1 MTRNSLIANILV
13 FFISLSVFAQNRKE
27 IFYEGTWPTL
37 LATAQA
43 NHKPI
48 LLDFQTAWCGP
59 CRWMERNVFQ
69 DTEVIDF
76 LQKRFVVYKVDA
88 EKGLGIQLAD
98 IYEPD
103 GYPTYVC
110 LTWNGDLLHH
120 FSGLKQKKEFLEEL
134 TFGTEASR
142 KIASFQAKL
151 ATLSLPENQEETR
164 LESQLA
170 SNLNNLEFLKEYISS
185 VGKIKAIPAGV
196 MDVYFKL
203 LPKNERLNADNIELM
218 VDYLNDFNSE
228 TGRFIFENR
237 KQIQY
242 RNTRSLQTALTNFY
256 ETLISKENI
265 DLLKLYIQYE
275 ATFTNPSISFPA
287 EIRAEKT
294 KIRFLEDT
302 KNSEELKPAIKKYVS
317 QHLLNFDFRFL
328 ESTIDSVLNNTPDS
342 LRVRATEV
350 WSEREILLKKGFV
363 DEINEQLST
372 YAQKYV
378 QVATEQQDVELA
390 LKWSKA
396 SHQYTKKSDFLLA
409 TAQIQRQLG
418 HRDEAHKAAK
428 EALHLAE
435 KARENTLKYKR
446 FLEEL
451 KR

>member
-1 MTRNSLIANILV
+1 MTRSCFTASILV
-13 FFISLSVFAQNRKE
+13 FIMSLSVFAQNRKE
-27 IFYEGTWPTL
+27 VFYEGTWPAL

-43 NHKPI
+43 THKPI

-69 DTEVIDF
+69 DSEVLDF
-76 LQKRFVVYKVDA
+76 LQERFVVYKVDA

-134 TFGTEASR
+134 TFGTETSR
-142 KIASFQAKL
+142 KTTSFQAKL
-151 ATLSLPENQEETR
+151 ASLSLPENHEETQ

-170 SNLNNLEFLKEYISS
+170 NNLNNLEFLKEYISS
-185 VGKIKAIPAGV
+185 VGKIKAIPASV
-196 MDVYFKL
+196 MDAYFKL
-203 LPKNERLNADNIELM
+203 LPENERLSADNIELM

-228 TGRFIFENR
+228 TGRFIFEHRN
-237 KQIQY
+237 QIQY

-256 ETLISKENI
+256 ETLIAQKSIE
-265 DLLKLYIQYE
+265 LLRLYIQYE
-275 ATFTNPSISFPA
+275 AAFTNPSINFPA

-294 KIRFLEDT
+294 RLKFLEDT
-302 KNSEELKPAIKKYVS
+302 KNSEALKPAIKNYVS

-342 LRVRATEV
+342 LKARAAEV
-350 WSEREILLKKGFV
+350 WSERETLLKKGFI

-378 QVATEQQDVELA
+378 EVATEQQDVELA
-390 LKWSKA
+390 LEWSKA
-396 SHQYTKKSDFLLA
+396 SHQYTKKSVFLFA

-435 KARENTLKYKR
+435 KAKENTLKYKR